1 MTAVRYQEDNSKNI
15 RSNINTNTN
24 QTIYPKSVLYL
35 FFLGKVSNTGKLY
48 QVELLNLKRKN
59 LIIILK
65 LKIYNG
71 GMVSIKIY
79 EYRAKDFKCENLEI
93 EILVNKRLDVCNDKY
108 RQKKAVV
115 MLVHPTKCWPEM

>member
-1 MTAVRYQEDNSKNI
+1 MTAVRYQEDNSKDI

-65 LKIYNG
+65 LTIYNG

-108 RQKKAVV
+108 RQKRR
-115 MLVHPTKCWPEM
+115 W